1 MVLGSDT
8 SAAVL
13 VLRKC
18 DDVYSDV
25 MSAVYVVPLYI
36 QSSIDSEELHCV
48 PGDKVAAKIKS
59 LQTLSLQ
66 TRAYTLRKI
75 LKINTQIISDC
86 IFMYDSCKDCLSL
99 VVFTYGTQSRWVST
113 FSDASNTKPEGKGQ
127 AGQ

>member
-25 MSAVYVVPLYI
+25 MSAVYVVPLY
-36 QSSIDSEELHCV
+36 DSEELHCV
-48 PGDKVAAKIKS
+48 PGDKVATKIKS

-99 VVFTYGTQSRWVST
+99 VVFTYGTQSWWVST